1 MFYSGLG
8 FTNRNREGQNICI
21 SAESDGEL
29 CLGLWL
35 VRLSLS
41 RLLIGCLGAL
51 SQPCLCL
58 VVAIWLPMTLHCCQ
72 LFAKLNCHNLGL
84 GLTVKTPSANQRRSG
99 DGSIQ
104 SRPGKQSPCA
114 LSWYMNAAWWK
125 AWTLNINRFFGY
137 NSRFVSLPKN
147 LRCKVGLD
155 NDTSYS
161 DVIFYQVLCVAQ
173 QIWGAWDI
181 VMHNVMMA
189 AEYFV
194 DIYNSF

>member
-1 MFYSGLG
+1 MFYSGLSI
-8 FTNRNREGQNICI
+8 TNRNREGQNICI

-29 CLGLWL
+29 CLDLWL
-35 VRLSLS
+35 ARISLS
-41 RLLIGCLGAL
+41 RLLIGRLGSL
-51 SQPCLCL
+51 SQL

-84 GLTVKTPSANQRRSG
+84 GLTVKTPSSNQRRSG
-99 DGSIQ
+99 EGSIQ
-104 SRPGKQSPCA
+104 SGPGIQSPCA

-125 AWTLNINRFFGY
+125 AWTLDINRFFWY
-137 NSRFVSLPKN
+137 NSRIVYPQKTWDA
-147 LRCKVGLD
+147 KLD
-155 NDTSYS
+155 LIMILLIQTSY
-161 DVIFYQVLCVAQ
+161 FTRFCLCVAQ

>member
-1 MFYSGLG
+1 MTRPTTVHCCGIMTRVWSKDGEKSLSAICLPAVMFWADTSDSSHSPGAGILMLLLLWCCVPMFYSGLSI
-8 FTNRNREGQNICI
+8 TNRNREGQNICI
-21 SAESDGEL
+21 SAESDGEV

-51 SQPCLCL
+51 SQL

-84 GLTVKTPSANQRRSG
+84 GITVKTPSSNQWGDG

-104 SRPGKQSPCA
+104 SGPGNLSPCA

-125 AWTLNINRFFGY
+125 A
-137 NSRFVSLPKN
+137 
-147 LRCKVGLD
+147 
-155 NDTSYS
+155 
-161 DVIFYQVLCVAQ
+161 
-173 QIWGAWDI
+173 
-181 VMHNVMMA
+181 
-189 AEYFV
+189 
-194 DIYNSF
+194 